1 MKTLR
6 QVLTDMRR
14 GDVLEALDEGS
25 RHDSGFDS
33 GFGSQSLSINRSE
46 GEVKRNNKGARHSD
60 VSTLL
65 NRMIHSCRIVWS
77 EDWEK
82 KNSDSRLVFASFRFV
97 SLDKKLYST
106 FRYI

>member
-33 GFGSQSLSINRSE
+33 GFGSQFLSINRSE
-46 GEVKRNNKGARHSD
+46 GEVK
-60 VSTLL
+60 
-65 NRMIHSCRIVWS
+65 
-77 EDWEK
+77 
-82 KNSDSRLVFASFRFV
+82 
-97 SLDKKLYST
+97 
-106 FRYI
+106 

>member
-46 GEVKRNNKGARHSD
+46 GEVKRNNNGARHPD
-60 VSTLL
+60 VSTLM
-65 NRMIHSCRIVWS
+65 NRFI
-77 EDWEK
+77 
-82 KNSDSRLVFASFRFV
+82 LVGLFGQNN
-97 SLDKKLYST
+97 KTKQ
-106 FRYI
+106 